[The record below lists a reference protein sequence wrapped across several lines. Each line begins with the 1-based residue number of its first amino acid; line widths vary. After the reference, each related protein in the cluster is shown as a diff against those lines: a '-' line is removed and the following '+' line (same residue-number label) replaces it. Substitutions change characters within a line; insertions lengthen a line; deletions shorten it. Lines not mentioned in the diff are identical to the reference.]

1 MLVTNF
7 HEISLIGRKIDRT
20 LMTPVASVQRHK
32 GGGGGVYGD
41 LGRNPRRPRW
51 FVIESGGR
59 EKNSSYQNPR
69 SFSKNS
75 SSSLFKIGGRGRETA
90 RGREKSRSRSTVQ
103 KKRYSTN
110 RMAVRLNAKLFSAGE
125 TKEGGRGGGES
136 EEFKETTTF
145 RGTLV
150 WREICSQWVG
160 SRAGYIAW
168 FAQPLLIPVLEE

>member
-1 MLVTNF
+1 MNESYFVSFLRGKLRGRCMLVTNF

-32 GGGGGVYGD
+32 GGGWWWMYGD

-75 SSSLFKIGGRGRETA
+75 SSSLFKIGGENSKEEG
-90 RGREKSRSRSTVQ
+90 KSRSRSTVQ

-125 TKEGGRGGGES
+125 TKEGGR
-136 EEFKETTTF
+136 EE
-145 RGTLV
+145 RGV
-150 WREICSQWVG
+150 
-160 SRAGYIAW
+160 
-168 FAQPLLIPVLEE
+168 